1 MEKDLRDAY
10 AALKLLRADLV
21 KTRRDK
27 RALEASLT
35 QLQTLET
42 PRQTHERQQMQQEDT
57 QAQLLRLTTIYERQ
71 LAEMETQLLHNNC
84 QKKETPEVED
94 NQCEEETEELEKLT
108 LLNKLHSL
116 TTTVEQQTQTM
127 VAQQA
132 AFALQKGELETMLE
146 DTQHKLQTEERRVAD
161 AIQDQQVAK
170 ENYEFLET
178 QVELL
183 KEEKRQLEKEKA
195 NVEMKLAAHAQTS
208 SILKQQLE
216 EKEEEKRKWE
226 KEQEQR
232 DLMLQLQYEE
242 KMEELSCTFRRE
254 NALKE
259 NNLKEDQQR
268 EMNDLERKC
277 ELLELELSR
286 EREGNLHD
294 QEEIQGRFAV
304 TLHDLENSCTELKT
318 QLAGSEAKRYSEAKE
333 HNATLVELEEQ
344 YATTLHN
351 LNTELE
357 EARKKLAVSESEM
370 KEQETKLEKTLGE
383 LRNQQVVS
391 KKHSEML
398 CTLENNLAEAQSKL
412 TVSEEKVADESKKH
426 QEELADTLQK
436 LHDRELDLE
445 RNTIATRAMENNLAE
460 VKVQLDDTEN
470 MRLAEAE

>member
-42 PRQTHERQQMQQEDT
+42 PRQTHERQQMQHEDT
-57 QAQLLRLTTIYERQ
+57 SAQLLRLTTIYERR

-108 LLNKLHSL
+108 LINKLHSL

-170 ENYEFLET
+170 EKYEFLET

-226 KEQEQR
+226 KEQEER
-232 DLMLQLQYEE
+232 DLTLQLQYEE
-242 KMEELSCTFRRE
+242 KMEELS
-254 NALKE
+254 L
-259 NNLKEDQQR
+259 
-268 EMNDLERKC
+268 
-277 ELLELELSR
+277 
-286 EREGNLHD
+286 
-294 QEEIQGRFAV
+294 
-304 TLHDLENSCTELKT
+304 
-318 QLAGSEAKRYSEAKE
+318 
-333 HNATLVELEEQ
+333 
-344 YATTLHN
+344 
-351 LNTELE
+351 
-357 EARKKLAVSESEM
+357 
-370 KEQETKLEKTLGE
+370 
-383 LRNQQVVS
+383 
-391 KKHSEML
+391 
-398 CTLENNLAEAQSKL
+398 
-412 TVSEEKVADESKKH
+412 
-426 QEELADTLQK
+426 
-436 LHDRELDLE
+436 
-445 RNTIATRAMENNLAE
+445 
-460 VKVQLDDTEN
+460 
-470 MRLAEAE
+470 